1 MADSVDNSVPVP
13 ENPGT
18 EPEGLNWLMTEVGVP
33 EPLAHEDLGNVVF
46 ALQKLSE
53 DAAFNLYRELQN
65 HNPRLPMPHG
75 HMPFSK
81 LYVLQQL
88 LNELERMGWR
98 VVEDAPIGHLEWACE
113 VVGDVGN
120 PIRVTAYDQVSALST
135 ALTLAQ

>member
-53 DAAFNLYRELQN
+53 DAAFNLYRELQK

-81 LYVLQQL
+81 LYVLQQML
-88 LNELERMGWR
+88 HHNRQLVSYVLENKDISEMG
-98 VVEDAPIGHLEWACE
+98 
-113 VVGDVGN
+113 
-120 PIRVTAYDQVSALST
+120 Y
-135 ALTLAQ
+135 